1 MSTQIRD
8 LRARIVPSLTR
19 FPLFFPRL
27 STPPFFN
34 IYPVCCISVDYR
46 RSVFSYTVH
55 VFVCICTRLFFKKNC
70 WDAVCACASWC
81 QIDPNV
87 RFHFKV
93 ACGQTNGYKVVHRRK
108 GKSVHTC
115 IMYVYVSNVLAVM
128 DGWVVCVSPCS
139 IAPTFLADLRML
151 SSATLA
157 ASGIRWAGPGC
168 GRRGHVDR
176 RPWSWS
182 CHDRPTNFLVLPT
195 FAMFSAH

>member
-1 MSTQIRD
+1 MAWLAGEWQGCNFGAPHESERGSATRFYYVH
-8 LRARIVPSLTR
+8 RARPGREGQSRQIPAACPRRSAICVRGLFQVSRGFLC
-19 FPLFFPRL
+19 FFPRL

-46 RSVFSYTVH
+46 RSVFSYTVL
-55 VFVCICTRLFFKKNC
+55 VFVCMCTRLFKKNC

-115 IMYVYVSNVLAVM
+115 IMYVYVS
-128 DGWVVCVSPCS
+128 
-139 IAPTFLADLRML
+139 
-151 SSATLA
+151 
-157 ASGIRWAGPGC
+157 
-168 GRRGHVDR
+168 
-176 RPWSWS
+176 
-182 CHDRPTNFLVLPT
+182 
-195 FAMFSAH
+195 MF